1 MYVCIYVCVCPS
13 TMHRQRYVESY
24 IVEGR
29 QYNKTLSLPAQETIP
44 NLFFFFSG
52 LETGLTPGTRYVD
65 QAGPERCA
73 GTEGVSRHNQP
84 KLFLIASQPKK
95 VSKPSSDL

>member
-84 KLFLIASQPKK
+84 KLFLITSQPKK